1 MTPHEAIGLDAKDC
15 TSCMIC
21 VRECPAWCIELES
34 HAEEILEDGARR
46 PRTINVL
53 DAFRIDFGLCM
64 FCGICIE
71 ACPFD
76 CLSWQA
82 AVSSETPARG
92 AGIVAEGHAGLVQGI
107 DDLAAWL
114 PVTD

>member
-1 MTPHEAIGLDAKDC
+1 MSTPHVAIGFDAADC

-34 HAEEILEDGARR
+34 HAEEILEEGARR
-46 PRTINVL
+46 PRTVNVL

-64 FCGICIE
+64 LCGICIE

-76 CLSWQA
+76 CLTWHAPDQD
-82 AVSSETPARG
+82 R
-92 AGIVAEGHAGLVQGI
+92 AEGLVAPAQSGLVHGI
-107 DDLAAWL
+107 DALAAWR
-114 PVTD
+114 PVAD